1 MAHMRNTSAAFIA
14 QVRRIPTP
22 LAIIIGVLVGLFL
35 ARLLPGNVSIELD
48 AMLLFY

>member
-22 LAIIIGVLVGLFL
+22 LAITIGVLVGLFL
-35 ARLLPGNVSIELD
+35 ARLLPGNVGI
-48 AMLLFY
+48 APIAILLQY